1 MYCSQCGTNNADDA
15 MFCQKCGKQLGT
27 TDQDSPTVASSPP
40 AYAPTYNSSP
50 YGSDVYGSTESSPP
64 PPPPDASPAGVA
76 NPYEHAPLQAP
87 QQKGHRRRW
96 IVLGIIVLVLL
107 AAIVGGSIV
116 YLNRS
121 TPTKTAQT
129 ACDAYARGDYLTV
142 YDQFSSDYKRQ
153 QGSADQYASQ
163 ARAFA
168 QSHGGVNSCTITLVD
183 ESSSPVR
190 SSAKAVYADGIS
202 LTFNDTYL
210 NENGVWK
217 ISNITFS

>member
-1 MYCSQCGTNNADDA
+1 MYCSQCGANNAEDA
-15 MFCQKCGKQLGT
+15 IFCQKCGKQLGT
-27 TDQDSPTVASSPP
+27 TDQDSPTVASSGP

-50 YGSDVYGSTESSPP
+50 YGSDIYGSTESSP
-64 PPPPDASPAGVA
+64 
-76 NPYEHAPLQAP
+76 YEPHPPLQAP
-87 QQKGHRRRW
+87 QQKSHRRRW
-96 IVLGIIVLVLL
+96 IVLGVIVLVLL

-129 ACDAYARGDYLTV
+129 ACDAYAGGDYFTL
-142 YDQFSSDYKRQ
+142 YDQLSSDYKRQ
-153 QGSADQYASQ
+153 QGTEGQFASQ
-163 ARAFA
+163 AGAFA
-168 QSHGGVNSCTITLVD
+168 QSHGGVSSCTITLVD

-190 SSAKAVYADGIS
+190 SSAKAVYGDGSSVTIS
-202 LTFNDTYL
+202 DTYL